1 VNNISSTIYQ
11 TIVRFAEGGTRV
23 TRIELP
29 PSLYEEYYTD
39 QGMPQM
45 MRTLKVQVVQRD
57 VKEPRFLTE
66 GES

>member
-1 VNNISSTIYQ
+1 MNNISNTIYQ
-11 TIVRFAEGGTRV
+11 TIVRFAEGGTRIA
-23 TRIELP
+23 RIELP
-29 PSLYEEYYTD
+29 AALYEEYYTD

-45 MRTLKVQVVQRD
+45 MRTLKIQVVQRD

>member
-1 VNNISSTIYQ
+1 MNNISSTIYQ

-29 PSLYEEYYTD
+29 PSLYEGYYTD
-39 QGMPQM
+39 QGVQQM
-45 MRTLKVQVVQRD
+45 KRTLEVQVVQRD

>member
-1 VNNISSTIYQ
+1 MNNISNTIYQ
-11 TIVRFAEGGTRV
+11 TIVRFAEGGTRIA
-23 TRIELP
+23 RIELP
-29 PSLYEEYYTD
+29 AALYEEYYTD

-45 MRTLKVQVVQRD
+45 MRTLKINVVQRD

>member
-1 VNNISSTIYQ
+1 MNNISNTIYQ
-11 TIVRFAEGGTRV
+11 TIVRFAEGGTRI

-29 PSLYEEYYTD
+29 LALYEEYYTD

-45 MRTLKVQVVQRD
+45 MRTLKIQVVQRD

>member
-1 VNNISSTIYQ
+1 MNNISNTIYQ
-11 TIVRFAEGGTRV
+11 TIVRFAEGGTRIA
-23 TRIELP
+23 RIELP
-29 PSLYEEYYTD
+29 AALYEDYYTD

-45 MRTLKVQVVQRD
+45 MRTLKINVVQRD

>member
-1 VNNISSTIYQ
+1 MNNISNTIYH
-11 TIVRFAEGGTRV
+11 TIVKLAEGGARV

-29 PSLYEEYYTD
+29 AALYEEYYTD

-45 MRTLKVQVVQRD
+45 MRTLKINVVQRD